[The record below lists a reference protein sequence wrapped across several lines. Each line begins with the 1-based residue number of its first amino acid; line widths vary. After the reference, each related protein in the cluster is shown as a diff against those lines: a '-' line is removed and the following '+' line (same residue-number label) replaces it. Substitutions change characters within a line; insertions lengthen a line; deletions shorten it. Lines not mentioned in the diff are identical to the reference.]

1 MCTCVPRRGLITH
14 FMRITHI
21 MRRDVRNQYCTVK
34 HIYYYRTIIHEL
46 VGLGGFCPYC
56 IAF

>member
-1 MCTCVPRRGLITH
+1 MH
-14 FMRITHI
+14 FTHI
-21 MRRDVRNQYCTVK
+21 MRRDVRSQYCTVK